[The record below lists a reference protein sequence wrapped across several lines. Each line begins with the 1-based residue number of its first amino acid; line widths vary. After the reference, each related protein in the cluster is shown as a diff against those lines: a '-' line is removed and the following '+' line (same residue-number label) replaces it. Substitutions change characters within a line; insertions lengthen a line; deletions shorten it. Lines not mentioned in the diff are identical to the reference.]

1 MERTFSIPL
10 RLKRWSSNNFNKNT
24 KSKYL
29 DYYDEYAYKK
39 LDETSRK
46 EYTDYLKSLGYETVY
61 SPTAGTTWRKKHKV

>member
-1 MERTFSIPL
+1 MQKTFDINL
-10 RLKRWSSNNFNKNT
+10 RLKRWASNGFNKNT
-24 KSKYL
+24 KKKYL

-46 EYTDYLKSLGYETVY
+46 EYTDHLISLGFETVY